1 MTSASPILVV
11 IGAPG
16 AGKTRVGKKVAR
28 LLRAPFVD
36 TDRRVVLRH
45 GPIAQVF
52 SGHGETHFRRIERVE
67 VARALGERA
76 VVSLGGGA
84 VLDAETQREL
94 DGLPV
99 ALMTV
104 SAEAVASRIGTKRPL
119 LRGGGVA
126 AWEKLV
132 ADRQE
137 VYQRLATRA
146 WDTSDR
152 PIDQIAA
159 EIAEW
164 VRNRDSTERDSTEGA
179 SE

>member
-1 MTSASPILVV
+1 MTSTTPILVV

-16 AGKTRVGKKVAR
+16 AGKTRIGKKVAR

-52 SGHGETHFRRIERVE
+52 SGRGEAHFRKIERVE

-84 VLDAETQREL
+84 VLDADTQREL
-94 DGLPV
+94 RGLPI

-104 SAEAVASRIGTKRPL
+104 SAEAVAGRIGTKRPL
-119 LRGGGVA
+119 LRDGGVA

-132 ADRQE
+132 ADRHE
-137 VYQRLATRA
+137 IYQRLATRA

-164 VRNRDSTERDSTEGA
+164 IQSRGARQEATE
-179 SE
+179 